1 MASFH
6 SWIFLINHVKT
17 ALTFYELIVSVP
29 GFEIFEWTSYFHDC
43 CSTWGA
49 LASSILLS
57 LTFSLRILFFLE
69 RFLFSLASLIL
80 FGFFISTAIFYIK
93 SQKKQHI
100 ISLVGTVGIEPTTP
114 TMSTWCSTTELRAL
128 CKWDYIYHYLLA
140 IYTYRANLFKP
151 SGVNILSLW
160 GSFNL
165 HCTLGI
171 SVDLTLCNW

>member
-6 SWIFLINHVKT
+6 SRISFIYYVKPS
-17 ALTFYELIVSVP
+17 LTFYKFIVTIS

-57 LTFSLRILFFLE
+57 LTFSLRMLFFLE
-69 RFLFSLASLIL
+69 RFLLSLASLIL

-93 SQKKQHI
+93 SEKKQHI
-100 ISLVGTVGIEPTTP
+100 IYLVGTVGIEPTTP

-128 CKWDYIYHYLLA
+128 WSKPYISLFIGYPYLSS
-140 IYTYRANLFKP
+140 K
-151 SGVNILSLW
+151 
-160 GSFNL
+160 SF
-165 HCTLGI
+165 
-171 SVDLTLCNW
+171 